1 MRLWRR
7 AVLPRGLRLLSLP
20 TRRARCAS
28 APTSPRSGEA
38 RKPSPSRGQGNQRV
52 AEQRGTVG
60 GPVLTEWFGSAD
72 LHKLDVYESL
82 GGYTALRKVVTEMT
96 AAQVI
101 DEVKMSGL
109 RGRGGADFPTA
120 TKWSFVPKDHPGPKY
135 IVVNADES
143 EPGSAKDRYLLE
155 NSPHS
160 LIEGA
165 AIATFAIGG
174 HTAWVYIPGEDDLPF
189 EMLRD
194 AIAEASAEGY
204 LGPNPFG
211 ATHALDVHLY
221 RGHGAYICGEE
232 TALL

>member
-1 MRLWRR
+1 MRLLPRG
-7 AVLPRGLRLLSLP
+7 VLPRGLRLLNLP

-28 APTSPRSGEA
+28 APPPPRSGKA

-60 GPVLTEWFGSAD
+60 GPVLTEWFATPD

-82 GGYTALRKVVTEMT
+82 GGYSALRKVVSEMT
-96 AAQVI
+96 AVQVI
-101 DEVKMSGL
+101 DEVKVSGL

-155 NSPHS
+155 NSPHA
-160 LIEGA
+160 LVEGA
-165 AIATFAIGG
+165 AIASYAIGG
-174 HTAWVYIPGEDDLPF
+174 HQAWIYIRGEYDLPY

-194 AIAEASAEGY
+194 AIAEA
-204 LGPNPFG
+204 
-211 ATHALDVHLY
+211 
-221 RGHGAYICGEE
+221 
-232 TALL
+232 